1 MLNSSELI
9 AAIRERIESAC
20 EEKMGRHG
28 LMRKD
33 TDFKVIPFSPHNST
47 NMSIELVEDDG
58 FVSHYYRVRGTARV
72 VILNGVVPTAN
83 ARPLEEKRQKPILE
97 VPYSFTIDPVLEAM
111 KRDLEVLQEALD
123 EQNGN
128 GQLF

>member
-9 AAIRERIESAC
+9 PVIRERIESAC

-28 LMRKD
+28 LMQKD
-33 TDFKVIPFSPHNST
+33 TDFKVIPFSPYSST
-47 NMSIELVEDDG
+47 KMSIELVEDDG

-72 VILNGVVPTAN
+72 VVLNGAIPTAN
-83 ARPLEEKRQKPILE
+83 ARGLGEKRQKPILE
-97 VPYSFTIDPVLEAM
+97 VPYSFTIDPVFEAM

-123 EQNGN
+123 EQNSDGP
-128 GQLF
+128 LS

>member
-9 AAIRERIESAC
+9 ATIRERIESVC

-28 LMRKD
+28 LMRKN
-33 TDFKVIPFSPHNST
+33 TDFKVIPFSPYSST
-47 NMSIELVEDDG
+47 NVSIEMVEDDG

-72 VILNGVVPTAN
+72 VILNGVIPTAN
-83 ARPLEEKRQKPILE
+83 ARSLGEKRQKPILE

-111 KRDLEVLQEALD
+111 KRDLEGLQNELD
-123 EQNGN
+123 TQNGN